1 MFGSKDSGNEFSV
14 LWEPPDARVGPRAML
29 LPASCGQRRGAAA
42 DVVFLVDPAWSVGKE
57 HFQLVREFLCDVV
70 RALAG
75 GLQDFRFALVQFDG
89 NPQTE
94 FLLNTYRSP
103 QEVLSHL
110 SNLSYT
116 GGRSPAPNG
125 VESAVRA
132 HLSRAAGSL
141 AADGVPQL
149 ILVLGDGQGLPSAG
163 LLSADAGKGTLAGSA
178 LSPLRMPCPA

>member
-1 MFGSKDSGNEFSV
+1 MPEPESLKPSSLFEAAGS
-14 LWEPPDARVGPRAML
+14 
-29 LPASCGQRRGAAA
+29 GAAA

-70 RALAG
+70 RALAA

-116 GGRSPAPNG
+116 GGRSPAPDG

-178 LSPLRMPCPA
+178 LSPLRMRMSRLENLMAFPRPVGDLVSWV